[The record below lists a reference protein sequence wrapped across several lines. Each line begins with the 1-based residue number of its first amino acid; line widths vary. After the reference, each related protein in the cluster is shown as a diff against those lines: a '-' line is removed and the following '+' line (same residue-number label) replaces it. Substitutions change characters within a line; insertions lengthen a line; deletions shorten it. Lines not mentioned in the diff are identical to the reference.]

1 VIFFR
6 PKLLVGGGFFGGS
19 RPAKMNGNDNL
30 CTEKCL
36 NEGTTSGEANSCDF
50 TDSDPAA

>member
-6 PKLLVGGGFFGGS
+6 PKLLVGGGLFGAS
-19 RPAKMNGNDNL
+19 RPAKMNDNDTL

-36 NEGTTSGEANSCDF
+36 NEGTTSGKANSCDS